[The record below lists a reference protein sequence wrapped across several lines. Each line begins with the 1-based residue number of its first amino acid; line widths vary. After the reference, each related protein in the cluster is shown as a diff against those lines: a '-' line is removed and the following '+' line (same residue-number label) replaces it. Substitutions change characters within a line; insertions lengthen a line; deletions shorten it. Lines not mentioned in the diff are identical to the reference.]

1 MTRLRFVIAFTSDVE
16 QMKRFYRDLVGLRIA
31 SESPF
36 FVEFESDGAALSLL
50 AVRPGQKREIELC
63 FETPDVERDTA
74 ALRGRGVDFLDEI
87 RQQEFGKVVHFRD
100 PEGSLLSLLEPTA
113 ASAVASARRET
124 VAVGL
129 ASGPARGLA
138 GREAATSLATE
149 EGFGP
154 GGFGRPGDRH
164 DAGRAGAKAAV
175 SLAAGPSLSTAIVNC
190 RDLATARAFYRDR
203 VGLHVKMDSPWWV
216 ELDAGSTKFALHPW
230 VDRPEAEMHHGQPVT
245 LGFAIDDLRSWAD
258 GARERGV
265 VFLNAPIDEGFG
277 LTAEATDPEGNV
289 IVFREP
295 AEGPAVEDE
304 LAEAFEHEDPHQVPI
319 RKTVKKGVK
328 AVSRVVLKPVYK
340 NGESGRK
347 TAKKRA
353 SPKKAVHST
362 RGAGPAG
369 TRLKPKRAADP
380 KRARNRPAVG
390 RLKKAERRTLS
401 RKKSAVAGA
410 SKAKPLKRK
419 VARRVARTGK
429 RR

>member
-1 MTRLRFVIAFTSDVE
+1 M
-16 QMKRFYRDLVGLRIA
+16 
-31 SESPF
+31 
-36 FVEFESDGAALSLL
+36 
-50 AVRPGQKREIELC
+50 
-63 FETPDVERDTA
+63 
-74 ALRGRGVDFLDEI
+74 
-87 RQQEFGKVVHFRD
+87 
-100 PEGSLLSLLEPTA
+100 
-113 ASAVASARRET
+113 
-124 VAVGL
+124 
-129 ASGPARGLA
+129 
-138 GREAATSLATE
+138 

-154 GGFGRPGDRH
+154 GGLGRPGDGH
-164 DAGRAGAKAAV
+164 DAGGAGKKAPV
-175 SLAAGPSLSTAIVNC
+175 SSTGRPALSAAIVNC
-190 RDLATARAFYRDR
+190 RDLATTRAFYRDR

-216 ELDAGSTKFALHPW
+216 ELDAGRTNFALHPW

-258 GARERGV
+258 AARERGV

-277 LTAEATDPEGNV
+277 LTAEDPEGNV

-295 AEGPAVEDE
+295 AEDTAVEE
-304 LAEAFEHEDPHQVPI
+304 QLAEAFEHDDPHQAPI

-328 AVSRVVLKPVYK
+328 AVSRLVLKPEYK
-340 NGESGRK
+340 IRESTRK

-353 SPKKAVHST
+353 SPKKAVYST

-380 KRARNRPAVG
+380 KRARNRPATG